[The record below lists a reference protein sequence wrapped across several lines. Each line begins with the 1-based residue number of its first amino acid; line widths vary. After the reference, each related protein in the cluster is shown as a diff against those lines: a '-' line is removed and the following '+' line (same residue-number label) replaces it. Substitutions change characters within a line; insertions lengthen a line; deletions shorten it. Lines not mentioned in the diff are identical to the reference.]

1 MVLVHH
7 ASPSAGCDLASLLD
21 LSSPGFIVEDSFLVR
36 TSVLSSQ
43 SGEGDPSFAPAQV
56 DLPHWEEED
65 GHNSNPVP
73 WWALSLEGQS
83 HPIWGGWGRS
93 HQCNP
98 NRVEPVPQSP
108 LHGRRFLLEGFL
120 AWP

>member
-21 LSSPGFIVEDSFLVR
+21 LSSPGFIAEDSFLVG

-43 SGEGDPSFAPAQV
+43 NREGDPSFAPAQV
-56 DLPHWEEED
+56 DLPHWEEE
-65 GHNSNPVP
+65 GGYNSNPVP

-83 HPIWGGWGRS
+83 HPIWGGAGPIS
-93 HQCNP
+93 VIPTGLN
-98 NRVEPVPQSP
+98 
-108 LHGRRFLLEGFL
+108 LFLRTPSMAGVSC
-120 AWP
+120 